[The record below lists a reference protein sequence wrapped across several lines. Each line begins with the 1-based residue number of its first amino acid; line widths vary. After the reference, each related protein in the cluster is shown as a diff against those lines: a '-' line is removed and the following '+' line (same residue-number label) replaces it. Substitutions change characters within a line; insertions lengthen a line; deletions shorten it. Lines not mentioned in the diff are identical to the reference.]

1 MGFDMLLRRLHGR
14 NSGNAT
20 IEEAVKWLAISNQGF
35 TVKLD
40 DASRQQWLPQ
50 TQPEYERPQ
59 TQYPH
64 ELSPLENEG

>member
-35 TVKLD
+35 TVK
-40 DASRQQWLPQ
+40 
-50 TQPEYERPQ
+50 
-59 TQYPH
+59 
-64 ELSPLENEG
+64 